1 MVLMDEDLQRSL
13 GEVAR
18 AARERLG
25 LTQAQV
31 AQKVGLVPGV
41 YGRIERGDMMPSV
54 PSLRRLC
61 LVLGISSDALLN
73 LKSTQVAAQVDESPS
88 EESFSPELRR
98 IVHQLRTWT
107 PKRLKVLSKVLT
119 VLVAAFED

>member
-1 MVLMDEDLQRSL
+1 MDEELRRTL

-18 AARERLG
+18 EARERLG

-31 AQKVGLVPGV
+31 ARKVDLVPGV

-54 PSLRRLC
+54 PSLRRIC
-61 LVLGISSDALLN
+61 LVLGISSDALLH
-73 LKSTQVAAQVDESPS
+73 LKPSQVAAKVDEVPS
-88 EESFSPELRR
+88 EVNLSPELRR
-98 IVHQLRTWT
+98 VVHQLRTWS

-119 VLVAAFED
+119 VIATASED

>member
-61 LVLGISSDALLN
+61 LVLGISSDALLD
-73 LKSTQVAAQVDESPS
+73 LKPTQVAATVDESPT

-119 VLVAAFED
+119 VLASAFED

>member
-1 MVLMDEDLQRSL
+1 MDEELQRSL

-31 AQKVGLVPGV
+31 AHKVGLVPGV

-54 PSLRRLC
+54 PSLRRIC
-61 LVLGISSDALLN
+61 LVLGISSDALLGVN
-73 LKSTQVAAQVDESPS
+73 PSQVATTVDEASS
-88 EESFSPELRR
+88 EENLSPELKR
-98 IVHQLRTWT
+98 IVHQLRTWS
-107 PKRLKVLSKVLT
+107 PKRLKVLSKVLKVIVT
-119 VLVAAFED
+119 DAED

>member
-1 MVLMDEDLQRSL
+1 MDEDIQRSL

-31 AQKVGLVPGV
+31 AHKVGLAPGV

-54 PSLRRLC
+54 PSLRRISF
-61 LVLGISSDALLN
+61 VLGISSDALLGVSPGRVETAVDDASPGEN
-73 LKSTQVAAQVDESPS
+73 L
-88 EESFSPELRR
+88 SPELRR
-98 IVHQLRTWT
+98 IVHQLRSW
-107 PKRLKVLSKVLT
+107 PAQKLKVLSRILT
-119 VLVAAFED
+119 VLASALEE

>member
-1 MVLMDEDLQRSL
+1 MDEELQRTL

-18 AARERLG
+18 EARERLG

-31 AQKVGLVPGV
+31 AKKVGLVPGV

-54 PSLRRLC
+54 PSLRRIC

-73 LKSTQVAAQVDESPS
+73 LKPSQVAAKVDEAPS
-88 EESFSPELRR
+88 EKTLSPELRR
-98 IVHQLRTWT
+98 IIHQLRTWS

-119 VLVAAFED
+119 VIATMSED

>member
-1 MVLMDEDLQRSL
+1 MDEELQRSL

-18 AARERLG
+18 AARDRLG

-54 PSLRRLC
+54 PSLRRISI
-61 LVLGISSDALLN
+61 VLGISSDALMGV
-73 LKSTQVAAQVDESPS
+73 SPSQVAATVDEAPPA
-88 EESFSPELRR
+88 ENLSPELRR
-98 IVHQLRTWT
+98 ILHQLRTWS
-107 PKRLKVLSKVLT
+107 PKSLKVLSKVLT
-119 VLVAAFED
+119 VLASSFED

>member
-1 MVLMDEDLQRSL
+1 MMDEELQRTL

-25 LTQAQV
+25 LTQTQV

-54 PSLRRLC
+54 PSFRRIC
-61 LVLGISSDALLN
+61 LALGISADALLE
-73 LKSTQVAAQVDESPS
+73 LKPSQVAASVDESPS
-88 EESFSPELRR
+88 EAKLSPELRR
-98 IVHQLRTWT
+98 IVNLLRTWSQ
-107 PKRLKVLSKVLT
+107 KRLKVLGKVLN
-119 VLVAAFED
+119 VLASADED

>member
-1 MVLMDEDLQRSL
+1 MDEELQRNV

-54 PSLRRLC
+54 PSLRRISA
-61 LVLGISSDALLN
+61 VLGISSDALLGVN
-73 LKSTQVAAQVDESPS
+73 LAQVAATVDEAPP
-88 EESFSPELRR
+88 EENLSPELRR
-98 IVHQLRTWT
+98 IIHQLRTWS

-119 VLVAAFED
+119 VLASSFED

>member
-1 MVLMDEDLQRSL
+1 MDEELQRSL

-31 AQKVGLVPGV
+31 ARRVGLVPGV

-54 PSLRRLC
+54 PSLRRISI
-61 LVLGISSDALLN
+61 VLGISSDALMGV
-73 LKSTQVAAQVDESPS
+73 SPFQVAATVDEAPP
-88 EESFSPELRR
+88 EANLSPELRR
-98 IVHQLRTWT
+98 ILHQLRTW
-107 PKRLKVLSKVLT
+107 PARRLRVLSKVLT
-119 VLVAAFED
+119 VLAASFED

>member
-1 MVLMDEDLQRSL
+1 MDEDLQRSL

-31 AQKVGLVPGV
+31 AQKVELVPGV

-61 LVLGISSDALLN
+61 LVLGISSDALLD
-73 LKSTQVAAQVDESPS
+73 LKPTQVAAKVDESPS
-88 EESFSPELRR
+88 EESLSPELRR
-98 IVHQLRTWT
+98 IVHQLRTW
-107 PKRLKVLSKVLT
+107 PSKRLKALSKVLT
-119 VLVAAFED
+119 VLASAFED

>member
-1 MVLMDEDLQRSL
+1 MDEELQRTL

-18 AARERLG
+18 EARERLG

-31 AQKVGLVPGV
+31 ARKVGFVPGV

-54 PSLRRLC
+54 PSLRRIC
-61 LVLGISSDALLN
+61 LFLGISSDTLLN
-73 LKSTQVAAQVDESPS
+73 LKPTQVAATVDEAPS
-88 EESFSPELRR
+88 EASLSPELRR
-98 IVHQLRTWT
+98 IIHQLRSWS

-119 VLVAAFED
+119 VIANED